1 MTKTLLLFG
10 ISFCALSVVMG
21 AFGAHSLKQKLSEY
35 SMSVYEKAVLYQFF
49 HAFAIIFVASIGK
62 FFATNEFN
70 ICGLLFLFGI
80 VLFSG
85 SLFILSITDI
95 KWLGAITPVGG
106 LFFIVGWIILFLK
119 ILNSK
124 LF

>member
-49 HAFAIIFVASIGK
+49 HAFVDGFVVDVGPMLGPKIHLKSIKHQLKNK
-62 FFATNEFN
+62 FKNDQHFD
-70 ICGLLFLFGI
+70 LFCYYYLCW
-80 VLFSG
+80 
-85 SLFILSITDI
+85 ILVD
-95 KWLGAITPVGG
+95 LGVQHGANMGPRAVSRD
-106 LFFIVGWIILFLK
+106 LSK
-119 ILNSK
+119 IG
-124 LF
+124 F